1 MAGGKLRKLIEES
14 GIKGGGLKSYCV
26 TRWTTSSESVNS
38 VLNLKPVLEKFKIE
52 NLLILI
58 NTLLD
63 VPLKSG
69 VYARLAKTALSI
81 GQNLGFDLEQSRA
94 LCSQLSRYRK
104 KEPPFDL
111 EFGHGFQEP
120 INWWNLIE
128 TNPDPE
134 SLPIVALH
142 LFSIC
147 PNSASCEKGFSNLG
161 WLTNKRR
168 LQLGVETLESMCKMI
183 TYWKSNAKKEFGFF
197 GQEVKNKSK
206 LNDIELIQRVTEA
219 LAETDNADK
228 EEEDEYEDNSF
239 DKSRSRIEKPVR
251 RTINGE
257 IIPDDNVIVLIEN
270 VWIENEID
278 LSNDIILK
286 GIGNIPKDLDDDFID
301 NEKNNNENIVL
312 TDDETVDDTN
322 GRGILNYNVNDLLDE
337 CINEN

>member
-1 MAGGKLRKLIEES
+1 
-14 GIKGGGLKSYCV
+14 
-26 TRWTTSSESVNS
+26 
-38 VLNLKPVLEKFKIE
+38 
-52 NLLILI
+52 
-58 NTLLD
+58 
-63 VPLKSG
+63 
-69 VYARLAKTALSI
+69 
-81 GQNLGFDLEQSRA
+81 
-94 LCSQLSRYRK
+94 
-104 KEPPFDL
+104 
-111 EFGHGFQEP
+111 
-120 INWWNLIE
+120 
-128 TNPDPE
+128 
-134 SLPIVALH
+134 
-142 LFSIC
+142 
-147 PNSASCEKGFSNLG
+147 
-161 WLTNKRR
+161 
-168 LQLGVETLESMCKMI
+168 MI

-197 GQEVKNKSK
+197 GQKVKNKSK
-206 LNDIELIQRVTEA
+206 LNDIELIQRVTEV

-257 IIPDDNVIVLIEN
+257 IIPDDNVIVLIKN

-286 GIGNIPKDLDDDFID
+286 DIGNIPKDLDDFID

>member
-1 MAGGKLRKLIEES
+1 MNEDIMNQHNLTLGGKLRKLIEES

-69 VYARLAKTALSI
+69 VYARLAKTAL
-81 GQNLGFDLEQSRA
+81 
-94 LCSQLSRYRK
+94 
-104 KEPPFDL
+104 
-111 EFGHGFQEP
+111 
-120 INWWNLIE
+120 
-128 TNPDPE
+128 
-134 SLPIVALH
+134 
-142 LFSIC
+142 
-147 PNSASCEKGFSNLG
+147 
-161 WLTNKRR
+161 
-168 LQLGVETLESMCKMI
+168 
-183 TYWKSNAKKEFGFF
+183 
-197 GQEVKNKSK
+197 
-206 LNDIELIQRVTEA
+206 
-219 LAETDNADK
+219 
-228 EEEDEYEDNSF
+228 
-239 DKSRSRIEKPVR
+239 SRIEKPVR

-322 GRGILNYNVNDLLDE
+322 GRVNLM
-337 CINEN
+337 N

>member
-81 GQNLGFDLEQSRA
+81 GQNLG
-94 LCSQLSRYRK
+94 
-104 KEPPFDL
+104 
-111 EFGHGFQEP
+111 
-120 INWWNLIE
+120 LI
-128 TNPDPE
+128 
-134 SLPIVALH
+134 
-142 LFSIC
+142 
-147 PNSASCEKGFSNLG
+147 
-161 WLTNKRR
+161 
-168 LQLGVETLESMCKMI
+168 
-183 TYWKSNAKKEFGFF
+183 
-197 GQEVKNKSK
+197 
-206 LNDIELIQRVTEA
+206 LNNHAHYRVTEA

>member
-1 MAGGKLRKLIEES
+1 MDPITPIDLEIQRSEKEKHAGGRPLGPRGEIPILEEHLASHCSNVPQLILREYMEKVRSRENTSNKKRKIDKSVVGQTTITAFHNSTNLPEARINRINRALVKFFVCCEIAYRIVEHPFFIDLLKELNAGYDPPTWEYLSGRLLETELCNVNEKMNEDIMNQHNLTLGGKLRKLIEES

-38 VLNLKPVLEKFKIE
+38 VLNLKPVL
-52 NLLILI
+52 
-58 NTLLD
+58 
-63 VPLKSG
+63 
-69 VYARLAKTALSI
+69 
-81 GQNLGFDLEQSRA
+81 
-94 LCSQLSRYRK
+94 
-104 KEPPFDL
+104 
-111 EFGHGFQEP
+111 
-120 INWWNLIE
+120 
-128 TNPDPE
+128 
-134 SLPIVALH
+134 
-142 LFSIC
+142 
-147 PNSASCEKGFSNLG
+147 
-161 WLTNKRR
+161 
-168 LQLGVETLESMCKMI
+168 
-183 TYWKSNAKKEFGFF
+183 
-197 GQEVKNKSK
+197 
-206 LNDIELIQRVTEA
+206 
-219 LAETDNADK
+219 
-228 EEEDEYEDNSF
+228 
-239 DKSRSRIEKPVR
+239 EKPVR